1 MRRSN
6 RQTLDEDKVIVIEP
20 IFKTL
25 TFSNFIRK
33 SVVSL
38 LKSHAFA
45 FHSIRNQD
53 YYVIINLQN
62 DLKLV
67 DAINVLKNIS
77 GISLILIGAIV
88 KTDFDIIA
96 KKSIS
101 IQSQILFDD
110 EKYFLKVKTMHDV
123 QSTKQKLI
131 HSVFDLEFH
140 IQSELSSSSHGLIRV
155 DTENEADRIL
165 YILMGK
171 NISYIS
177 LLVLKGKNH
186 IPFNYLNDSVL
197 CPVFD
202 NISLICS
209 LTVMKSGY
217 KAIPIFYY
225 LNKMHL
231 QKLLRGYEEYF
242 KLNSNERSEFYLFS
256 MEEHLSNKSLMLFLT
271 DTNKINEEVRDNTLL
286 WISYQTLVYDFLLK
300 SNITINK
307 IAIPLS
313 IFTHPPWYFENVSY
327 LFEGTGKTLLT
338 PLLFNFTLDDFETQ
352 IEELKKFDLGF
363 KINFNDFSRMT
374 GHRFEQLRNI
384 IKINSHNK
392 LKNEKLDYKKITLR
406 MGKDDVFDIFDS
418 I

>member
-1 MRRSN
+1 M
-6 RQTLDEDKVIVIEP
+6 IEP

-25 TFSNFIRK
+25 SFSNFIRK
-33 SVVSL
+33 TVVSL

-45 FHSIRNQD
+45 FQSVQNQD
-53 YYVIINLQN
+53 YYIIIKLQN
-62 DLKLV
+62 DLKLIDV
-67 DAINVLKNIS
+67 VNVLTNIS
-77 GISLILIGAIV
+77 GVSLILIGTIV

-96 KKSIS
+96 KKSVS
-101 IQSQILFDD
+101 IHSQLLFDD

-123 QSTKQKLI
+123 QSKNQKII
-131 HSVFDLEFH
+131 HSIFDLEFH

-155 DTENEADRIL
+155 DTENKADRIL
-165 YILMGK
+165 YILMGEK
-171 NISYIS
+171 ISYIS

-202 NISLICS
+202 NISLICC

-242 KLNSNERSEFYLFS
+242 NLNSNERSEFYLFS
-256 MEEHLSNKSLMLFLT
+256 MEAHLKNKSQMLFFT
-271 DTNKINEEVRDNTLL
+271 STNNINAEVCDNTLL

-300 SNITINK
+300 SNISINK
-307 IAIPLS
+307 MAIPLS
-313 IFTHPPWYFENVSY
+313 VFTHPHWYFENVSY
-327 LFEGTGKTLLT
+327 LFEGTGKTMLT

-363 KINFNDFSRMT
+363 KIDFNDIFKMT
-374 GHRFEQLRNI
+374 GRRFEQLLNMI
-384 IKINSHNK
+384 MINSHST
-392 LKNEKLDYKKITLR
+392 LQNEKLDYKKITLR